1 MTRAQDA
8 AIERASGHE
17 NLLRDALDALRA
29 YMDAVRFTQDKQTL
43 MGAIRLADDMA
54 RNVLAR
60 AAQETG
66 HA

>member
-17 NLLRDALDALRA
+17 NLLRDALDALRS
-29 YMDAVRFTQDKQTL
+29 YMDAVRFAQDKQAL
-43 MGAIRLADDMA
+43 VSALRMADDKA
-54 RNVLAR
+54 RAVLAR
-60 AAQETG
+60 AAQEAG